1 MSKLIILVLVSFAF
15 LAMNEACIFGGGCGC
30 GCGGGGGG
38 LFGRKK
44 RDLTA
49 DKPSGDLLSL
59 RFKRKFEEQSQIA
72 EPVFA

>member
-1 MSKLIILVLVSFAF
+1 MDAEGNFFKHHTIQFFSQFPF
-15 LAMNEACIFGGGCGC
+15 FR
-30 GCGGGGGG
+30 GGGGM
-38 LFGRKK
+38 FGRKK

-49 DKPSGDLLSL
+49 DKPSGDSLSL

>member
-1 MSKLIILVLVSFAF
+1 MDAEGKFFKHHTICSQFPF
-15 LAMNEACIFGGGCGC
+15 FR
-30 GCGGGGGG
+30 GGGG

-49 DKPSGDLLSL
+49 DKPNGDLLSL
-59 RFKRKFEEQSQIA
+59 RFKRKFEGQSQIA